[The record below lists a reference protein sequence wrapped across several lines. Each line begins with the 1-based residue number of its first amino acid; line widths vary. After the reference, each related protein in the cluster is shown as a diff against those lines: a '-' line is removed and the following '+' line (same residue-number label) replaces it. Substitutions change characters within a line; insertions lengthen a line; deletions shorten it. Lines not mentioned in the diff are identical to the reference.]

1 MTSATVRLQEYFTEL
16 MTFADTGVTSQEDQ
30 ILLAGAMMGV
40 AKMLYHNNLT
50 EQEYDNILNHNARD
64 LLNLFK
70 TNYTLN
76 RRLLMAL
83 RKPKPKR
90 KKIHIDYLVIDNLKL
105 LKRTKEKRKKDL
117 DIYLFLKETV
127 QNLNDH

>member
-64 LLNLFK
+64 LLNL
-70 TNYTLN
+70 L
-76 RRLLMAL
+76 
-83 RKPKPKR
+83 KPT
-90 KKIHIDYLVIDNLKL
+90 IH
-105 LKRTKEKRKKDL
+105 
-117 DIYLFLKETV
+117 
-127 QNLNDH
+127 